1 MTTFENI
8 YIAELA
14 IRKLIQNDNNSEAF
28 LHSKK
33 CGSLQESYILD
44 LVTLNPVHNTHFLM
58 HSLKG
63 ENLLTLYN
71 NMYNYVYDLKNAL
84 KNKPSNFLN
93 YTVEWY
99 NNNKREL
106 SYFSGRSIEEVVRKF
121 NYGKLTTPTIFSIK
135 LSPKS

>member
-1 MTTFENI
+1 
-8 YIAELA
+8 
-14 IRKLIQNDNNSEAF
+14 
-28 LHSKK
+28 
-33 CGSLQESYILD
+33 
-44 LVTLNPVHNTHFLM
+44 
-58 HSLKG
+58 
-63 ENLLTLYN
+63 
-71 NMYNYVYDLKNAL
+71 MYNYVYDLKNAL